1 MNVLF
6 SSINSIYRTV
16 QQPPTDR
23 KNLSGYLFVFL
34 RIKKPFPIGEGGPR
48 SGG

>member
-23 KNLSGYLFVFL
+23 KSVGVSICFL
-34 RIKKPFPIGEGGPR
+34 RIKKPSPLGEGGPR